1 MSGASMW
8 LPDIF
13 LAEML
18 PTGMLLAEMAGSL
31 GPYLIWSGLFALLL
45 APAVLARTRW
55 SDSPPL
61 LICVSLSV
69 VAHLLLTIYA
79 YATRLPHVET
89 GAGGGGTNDGEV
101 VIALNLLD
109 DASFLANM
117 AVDSAADMSVEAE
130 TKSVSSDSDAT
141 KSRTI
146 ADTKAALEREDPDD
160 SPSPRENSG
169 QTDNLEANPTDSLD
183 DPPVGQRV
191 DFAPPP
197 DLMANEPADA
207 TAYAAAESKP
217 ERQDESKPAPSTELM
232 ANSPREAKADPVI
245 DPNTA
250 SKAASPANTADNG
263 AAADIRIA
271 AETGAVDAQPSAN
284 ALPEIAKPASEN
296 AKVNQVEIAT
306 APPSRATTTPNAPTT
321 DSPMPS
327 AMDTQSTPAADSRFI
342 AASVPQ
348 AYRNRQSNRRYAT
361 ALRQGGSAETE
372 AAVESALDWLA
383 ANQSPEGVW
392 AAAATGAGREARV
405 LGQDRGGAGAHAD
418 AGLTALALLA
428 FLGAGE
434 THLDGPR
441 RQSVQHGLEYLLRI
455 QRADG
460 ELAGSADLFA
470 RMYCHGMATLAI
482 SEAYALT
489 GDARL
494 RPALDAAVGY
504 TIRAQ
509 DPNGGGWRYR
519 PGDAGDTSQFGWQ
532 LMSLKSAQLAGLSV
546 PPNVWERARKFL
558 RTVSSGSDAGLA
570 SYRPG
575 ERPSR
580 TMTAEALFC
589 RILLDDSQPAQAR
602 EALRFVAQEPPGVG
616 PDNHYYWYY
625 GTLAQFQTQ
634 SDTWRNWNEALQRQL
649 LARQQ
654 TAGPLRGSW
663 DPDSVWGTHGG
674 RVFSTA
680 LSALSL
686 EVYYRYLP
694 LYQTARLEGR

>member
-1 MSGASMW
+1 MTGAM
-8 LPDIF
+8 LF
-13 LAEML
+13 AELAE
-18 PTGMLLAEMAGSL
+18 AFSH
-31 GPYLIWSGLFALLL
+31 YLIWSGLFALLL

-55 SDSPPL
+55 SESPPL

-69 VAHLLLTIYA
+69 FAHLLLTIYA
-79 YATRLPHVET
+79 YATRLPHGDT
-89 GAGGGGTNDGEV
+89 GPGRGGDTPGEV
-101 VIALNLLD
+101 VIALQMLD
-109 DASFLANM
+109 
-117 AVDSAADMSVEAE
+117 E
-130 TKSVSSDSDAT
+130 
-141 KSRTI
+141 
-146 ADTKAALEREDPDD
+146 
-160 SPSPRENSG
+160 
-169 QTDNLEANPTDSLD
+169 
-183 DPPVGQRV
+183 
-191 DFAPPP
+191 
-197 DLMANEPADA
+197 ADA
-207 TAYAAAESKP
+207 LADAAANTVAASTAAAEA
-217 ERQDESKPAPSTELM
+217 APD
-232 ANSPREAKADPVI
+232 AEAAD
-245 DPNTA
+245 DADAQAA
-250 SKAASPANTADNG
+250 SRPASPAAADQPADSTAAMPSPLEELLPEQRSD
-263 AAADIRIA
+263 AAAASAEPDSVVDPSIA
-271 AETGAVDAQPSAN
+271 DRAADAPAPPAAPSPVMPPTAPAQDRASAN
-284 ALPEIAKPASEN
+284 ALAAADATVESREPLATPPDISPA
-296 AKVNQVEIAT
+296 IPT
-306 APPSRATTTPNAPTT
+306 ATTPDMVTDMVTAMATPPPMDQRRADAAP
-321 DSPMPS
+321 
-327 AMDTQSTPAADSRFI
+327 
-342 AASVPQ
+342 VPL
-348 AYRNRQSNRRYAT
+348 AYRNRHSNRRFEA

-383 ANQSPEGVW
+383 TQQSPEGVW
-392 AAAATGAGREARV
+392 AAASTGAGREARV

-441 RQSVQHGLEYLLRI
+441 RPSVQHGLEYLLRI

-519 PGDAGDTSQFGWQ
+519 PGDSGDTSQFGWQ
-532 LMSLKSAQLAGLSV
+532 LMSLKSAQLAGV
-546 PPNVWERARKFL
+546 PIPTTVWDRARKFL
-558 RTVSSGSDAGLA
+558 RSVSSGSDAGLA
-570 SYRPG
+570 SYRSG

-589 RILLDDSQPAQAR
+589 RVLLDDSQPAQAR

-625 GTLAQFQTQ
+625 GTLAQFQMQ
-634 SDTWRNWNEALQRQL
+634 SDSWRIWNESLQRQL
-649 LARQQ
+649 LARQHG
-654 TAGPLRGSW
+654 AGPLRGSW
-663 DPDSVWGTHGG
+663 DPDAVWGTHGG

-694 LYQTARLEGR
+694 LYQTARAGSR

>member
-1 MSGASMW
+1 MSGVSMW

-13 LAEML
+13 LTGMLPTAILPTGIL

-31 GPYLIWSGLFALLL
+31 GQYLIWSGLFALLL

-79 YATRLPHVET
+79 YATRLPHVDT
-89 GAGGGGTNDGEV
+89 GPGGGGANDGEV

-109 DASFLANM
+109 DANLMANLAG
-117 AVDSAADMSVEAE
+117 DSAADTAADAAADTVADKVADKGADKGAKAE
-130 TKSVSSDSDAT
+130 SKSFNSDSDAFESKANANT
-141 KSRTI
+141 KTAS
-146 ADTKAALEREDPDD
+146 EREEPAD
-160 SPSPRENSG
+160 SPTDRDDSG
-169 QTDNLEANPTDSLD
+169 QTENREPHPTASPDGPMASRRGD
-183 DPPVGQRV
+183 TEPPS
-191 DFAPPP
+191 
-197 DLMANEPADA
+197 DLMTNEPADA
-207 TAYAAAESKP
+207 TADAAAESKP
-217 ERQDESKPAPSTELM
+217 DRPNESKPATPNELM
-232 ANSPREAKADPVI
+232 ADSTREAKTDPAM
-245 DPNTA
+245 DSTTA
-250 SKAASPANTADNG
+250 SKAASPAPAAVTAAVTAAAAALAAAADNG
-263 AAADIRIA
+263 SAAD
-271 AETGAVDAQPSAN
+271 TGAADARPSAIALPAIAKLTSAN
-284 ALPEIAKPASEN
+284 ASNPMET
-296 AKVNQVEIAT
+296 AT
-306 APPSRATTTPNAPTT
+306 APTSPTPTTP
-321 DSPMPS
+321 DSLAADS
-327 AMDTQSTPAADSRFI
+327 AMPAAANTRSTPAADTRFT
-342 AASVPQ
+342 AVSVPQ

-383 ANQSPEGVW
+383 ANQSPDGVW

-428 FLGAGE
+428 LLGAGE

-441 RQSVQHGLEYLLRI
+441 RLSVQHGLEYLLRI

-470 RMYCHGMATLAI
+470 RMYCHGMATLAV

-509 DPNGGGWRYR
+509 DPHGGGWRYR

-546 PPNVWERARKFL
+546 PPQVWERARKFL

-580 TMTAEALFC
+580 TMTSEALFC

-602 EALRFVAQEPPGVG
+602 EALRF
-616 PDNHYYWYY
+616 
-625 GTLAQFQTQ
+625 
-634 SDTWRNWNEALQRQL
+634 
-649 LARQQ
+649 
-654 TAGPLRGSW
+654 
-663 DPDSVWGTHGG
+663 
-674 RVFSTA
+674 
-680 LSALSL
+680 
-686 EVYYRYLP
+686 
-694 LYQTARLEGR
+694 

>member
-1 MSGASMW
+1 MIGAM
-8 LPDIF
+8 LF
-13 LAEML
+13 AELA
-18 PTGMLLAEMAGSL
+18 GAFSH
-31 GPYLIWSGLFALLL
+31 YLIWSGLFALLL

-55 SDSPPL
+55 SESPPL

-69 VAHLLLTIYA
+69 FAHLLLTIYA
-79 YATRLPHVET
+79 YATRLPHGDT
-89 GAGGGGTNDGEV
+89 GPGRGGDTPGEV
-101 VIALNLLD
+101 VIALRMLD
-109 DASFLANM
+109 DSDALADAAANTAADVTAADPTAAAEAAPEAEATDAQAASKPTSPKSADPPADSTPELPSPLEELSPEQRSDA
-117 AVDSAADMSVEAE
+117 AAASAEPDRVVDPSNADRAADMPAPP
-130 TKSVSSDSDAT
+130 
-141 KSRTI
+141 
-146 ADTKAALEREDPDD
+146 AA
-160 SPSPRENSG
+160 PSPVMP
-169 QTDNLEANPTDSLD
+169 PTT
-183 DPPVGQRV
+183 
-191 DFAPPP
+191 
-197 DLMANEPADA
+197 PA
-207 TAYAAAESKP
+207 
-217 ERQDESKPAPSTELM
+217 QDRA
-232 ANSPREAKADPVI
+232 
-245 DPNTA
+245 
-250 SKAASPANTADNG
+250 
-263 AAADIRIA
+263 
-271 AETGAVDAQPSAN
+271 SAN
-284 ALPEIAKPASEN
+284 ASAVADTTVESREPLATPPATSP
-296 AKVNQVEIAT
+296 ATPT
-306 APPSRATTTPNAPTT
+306 APHPHMVTAVVTP
-321 DSPMPS
+321 SPMDQRR
-327 AMDTQSTPAADSRFI
+327 ADAAP
-342 AASVPQ
+342 VPL
-348 AYRNRQSNRRYAT
+348 AYRNRHSNRRFEA

-383 ANQSPEGVW
+383 TQQSPEGVW
-392 AAAATGAGREARV
+392 AAASTGAGREARV

-441 RQSVQHGLEYLLRI
+441 RPSVQHGLEYLLRI

-482 SEAYALT
+482 SEAYGLT

-519 PGDAGDTSQFGWQ
+519 PGDSGDTSQFGWQ
-532 LMSLKSAQLAGLSV
+532 LMSLKSAQLAGV
-546 PPNVWERARKFL
+546 PIPTTVWDRARKFL
-558 RTVSSGSDAGLA
+558 RSVSSGSDAGLA

-575 ERPSR
+575 ESPSR

-589 RILLDDSQPAQAR
+589 RVLLDDSQPAQAR

-625 GTLAQFQTQ
+625 GTLAQFQMQ
-634 SDTWRNWNEALQRQL
+634 SDSWRIWNESLQRQL
-649 LARQQ
+649 LARQHG
-654 TAGPLRGSW
+654 AGPLRGSW
-663 DPDSVWGTHGG
+663 DPDAVWGTHGG

-694 LYQTARLEGR
+694 LYQTARAGSR